1 MTRNKYFEQKL
12 SFNQFIDDFNNVRIK
27 QGLTR
32 VVNSG
37 IEKYFKNSLYLI
49 T

>member
-1 MTRNKYFEQKL
+1 MMCIKYFEQKL
-12 SFNQFIDDFNNVRIK
+12 SFNQLIDDFNNVRIK

-37 IEKYFKNSLYLI
+37 IENISKIAFA
-49 T
+49 